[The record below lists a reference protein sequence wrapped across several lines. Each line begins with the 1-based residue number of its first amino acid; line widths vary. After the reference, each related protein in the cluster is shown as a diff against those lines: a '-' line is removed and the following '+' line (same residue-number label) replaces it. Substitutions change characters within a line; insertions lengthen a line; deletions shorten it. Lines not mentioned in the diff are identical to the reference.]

1 MYRIVARTIA
11 SLGLLS
17 AVAMGVALEGCTN
30 MRVHNVH
37 ERRIAATPAQVGALL
52 DTLGSSDDR
61 FWPHENW
68 PAIKL
73 DRALQVGAVGGHGT
87 EPYEVVSY
95 APGKHVRFEF
105 RGGRRYGYHEFTL
118 EDSGDGRS
126 LLRHTMQAQ
135 VQFSIRTAFFWYALI
150 RPLHNALLEDL
161 LDKVEGQVG
170 RLESPQVWSVAV
182 RWLRQKRGFSPI
194 KNQGR
199 PVPSGRVGP

>member
-1 MYRIVARTIA
+1 
-11 SLGLLS
+11 
-17 AVAMGVALEGCTN
+17 

-37 ERRIAATPAQVGALL
+37 ERRIAAAPAQVGALL

-95 APGKHVRFEF
+95 APGKHVRFEY
-105 RGGRRYGYHEFTL
+105 RGGRRHGFHEFTL
-118 EDSGDGRS
+118 EDSGDGHC
-126 LLRHTMQAQ
+126 LLRHTTQAQ
-135 VQFSIRTAFFWYALI
+135 VQFSIKTALFWYALT
-150 RPLHNALLEDL
+150 RPLHNALIEDL
-161 LDKVEGQVG
+161 LDKVEGQVA
-170 RLESPQVWSVAV
+170 RVESPQVWSVAV

-194 KNQGR
+194 KKQGDPFPR
-199 PVPSGRVGP
+199 EG

>member
-1 MYRIVARTIA
+1 VARTIA
-11 SLGLLS
+11 LLGLLG
-17 AVAMGVALEGCTN
+17 AVVTGVALEGRTN

-68 PAIKL
+68 PAIKF

-126 LLRHTMQAQ
+126 LLRHTTQAQ
-135 VQFSIRTAFFWYALI
+135 IPFSIRTAFFWYALI

-161 LDKVEGQVG
+161 LDKVESQVG
-170 RLESPQVWSVAV
+170 RLESPQVWSAAV

-194 KNQGR
+194 KNQGNPFPR
-199 PVPSGRVGP
+199 QG

>member
-1 MYRIVARTIA
+1 MCRIVACTIA
-11 SLGLLS
+11 LLGLLG
-17 AVAMGVALEGCTN
+17 AAATGVALEGRTN

-37 ERRIAATPAQVGALL
+37 ARRIAATPAQVGALL

-87 EPYEVVSY
+87 EPYEVVLF
-95 APGKHVRFEF
+95 APAKHVRFEF
-105 RGGRRYGYHEFTL
+105 RGGHRHGFHEFTL
-118 EDSGDGRS
+118 QDSGDGHS
-126 LLRHTMQAQ
+126 LLRHTTQAQ
-135 VQFSIRTAFFWYALI
+135 VPFSIKAALFWYALI

-161 LDKVEGQVG
+161 LDKVESQVG

-194 KNQGR
+194 KKR
-199 PVPSGRVGP
+199 EDPFPREE